1 MPRAVNQSE
10 FIARKNFFATAF
22 SVLWPFQACT
32 TQHMRPPRADDDGLR
47 RHSPPP
53 MGSLATLGRHVP
65 HKARQVMTDLYLG
78 GGGIEAIDGKAL
90 EEYESLECLWLNDNQ
105 ISKVQGLGRAF
116 RLKELYLQ
124 NNAIVSIS
132 SPSCSLR
139 HIKFLQASSHLDGP
153 SLDRAPPMMFCIR
166 LFP

>member
-1 MPRAVNQSE
+1 
-10 FIARKNFFATAF
+10 
-22 SVLWPFQACT
+22 
-32 TQHMRPPRADDDGLR
+32 MRPRADDDGLR
-47 RHSPPP
+47 RRSPPP

-116 RLKELYLQ
+116 RLKQLYLQ

-166 LFP
+166 LVTTTCTLLSDAGSVEQPP